1 VERVN
6 KYQTII
12 FEKKDGVGSITL
24 NRPEAL
30 NAINRTMFL
39 EIGRALDD
47 TEQDSNVRVVV
58 MKGAG
63 RAFCAGVDLK
73 FATEELKTLQDQQDL
88 FRLGNQMALEKM
100 EGLSKPV
107 IAQVHGPCLAGG
119 FEIMMAADL
128 VIAAEDAIIGDQH
141 INVGLFGGGGCVYR
155 LALLVGM
162 RKTKELV
169 LTGKRLSGKEAAEL
183 GLVNLAV
190 PADKLDSAVAEMAA
204 GLISKSPVAL
214 RLSKW
219 YINRVAMVN
228 DNLSLELAIMY
239 SLIDSTSED
248 KEEGMRAFLEKRKPN
263 FKGR

>member
-1 VERVN
+1 MN
-6 KYQTII
+6 KFQTVIY
-12 FEKKDGVGSITL
+12 EKKDGIARITL
-24 NRPEAL
+24 NRPEAM

-39 EIGRALDD
+39 EIGQALDD
-47 TEQDSNVRVVV
+47 AEQDKDVRVVV

-63 RAFCAGVDLK
+63 PAFCAGVDLK

-119 FEIMMAADL
+119 FEMMMAADL
-128 VIAAEDAIIGDQH
+128 VVAAEDAKIGDQH
-141 INVGLFGGGGCVYR
+141 INVGLFGGGGCAYR

-162 RKTKELV
+162 RKAKEIV
-169 LTGKRLSGKEAAEL
+169 LMGKRLSGKEAEQL
-183 GLVNLAV
+183 GIVNLAV
-190 PADKLDSAVAEMAA
+190 TAAKLDSAVAAMAA
-204 GLISKSPVAL
+204 ELAAKSPVAL
-214 RLSKW
+214 KLSKW
-219 YINRVAMVN
+219 YINRVSMLDA
-228 DNLSLELAIMY
+228 DTRLELAIMY

-248 KEEGMRAFLEKRKPN
+248 KAEGMKAFLEKRKPV

>member
-1 VERVN
+1 MN
-6 KYQTII
+6 KLQTII
-12 FEKKDGVGSITL
+12 YEKKDGIAFITL

-30 NAINRTMFL
+30 NAINRTMFQ
-39 EIGRALDD
+39 EIGQALDD
-47 TEQDSNVRVVV
+47 AETDPDVGVVV

-88 FRLGNQMALEKM
+88 FRFGNQMALEKM

-107 IAQVHGPCLAGG
+107 IIQVHGACLAGG
-119 FEIMMAADL
+119 FEMMVSADL
-128 VIAAEDAIIGDQH
+128 VIAAEDARIGDQH

-162 RKTKELV
+162 RKAKEIV
-169 LTGKRLSGKEAAEL
+169 LTGKRLSGKEAAEI

-190 PADKLDSAVAEMAA
+190 PADKLDSAVVEMAA
-204 GLISKSPVAL
+204 ELASKSPVAL
-214 RLSKW
+214 RMSKW
-219 YINRVAMVN
+219 YINKVAMVN
-228 DNLSLELAIMY
+228 ASTNLELAMMY
-239 SLIDSTSED
+239 SLVESTSED

>member
-1 VERVN
+1 MS

-12 FEKKDGVGSITL
+12 YEKKDGVARITL
-24 NRPEAL
+24 NRPEAM

-39 EIGRALDD
+39 EIGSALDD
-47 TEQDSNVRVVV
+47 AEQDSAVRVVV

-107 IAQVHGPCLAGG
+107 IAQVHGHCLAGG
-119 FEIMMAADL
+119 FEMMMAADL
-128 VIAAEDAIIGDQH
+128 VVAAEDAKIGDQH

-155 LALLVGM
+155 LSLLVGM

-169 LTGKRLSGKEAAEL
+169 LTGRRLSGKEAAEL
-183 GLVNLAV
+183 GIVNQCV
-190 PADKLDSAVAEMAA
+190 PANKLESAVAELAA
-204 GLISKSPVAL
+204 ELSTKSPVAL

-219 YINRVAMVN
+219 YINKVSMVN
-228 DNLSLELAIMY
+228 DSANLELAIMY

-248 KEEGMRAFLEKRKPN
+248 KEEGMKAFLEKRKPN

>member
-1 VERVN
+1 MDN
-6 KYQTII
+6 FQTII
-12 FEKKDGVGSITL
+12 FEKEDGIATITL

-30 NAINRTMFL
+30 NAINRTMFQ

-47 TEQDSNVRVVV
+47 ADVDNAVRVVV
-58 MKGAG
+58 IKGAG

-119 FEIMMAADL
+119 FEVMLATDMTIAAD
-128 VIAAEDAIIGDQH
+128 DAIIADQH

-162 RKTKELV
+162 RKAKELV
-169 LTGKRLSGKEAAEL
+169 LTGRRLSGKEAAEL
-183 GLVNLAV
+183 GIINQSV
-190 PADKLDSAVAEMAA
+190 PADQLDAAVAQRISVSAYGDDGLVEPALSSAA
-204 GLISKSPVAL
+204 SA
-214 RLSKW
+214 
-219 YINRVAMVN
+219 
-228 DNLSLELAIMY
+228 
-239 SLIDSTSED
+239 
-248 KEEGMRAFLEKRKPN
+248 
-263 FKGR
+263 